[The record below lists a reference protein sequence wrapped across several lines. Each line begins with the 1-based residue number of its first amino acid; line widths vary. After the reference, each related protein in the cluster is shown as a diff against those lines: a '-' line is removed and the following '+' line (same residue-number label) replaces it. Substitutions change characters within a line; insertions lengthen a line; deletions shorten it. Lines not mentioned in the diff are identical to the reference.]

1 MKSLG
6 ISFET
11 SQLVQLLER
20 IDTIHFVGIG
30 GIGMSAL
37 AQYLLSKGKKVT
49 GSDLYESEI
58 TEGLQRRG
66 AQITFGHSPENIDDA
81 QLVVVTAAIPGDNP
95 EVLSARGRGIPL
107 VTRAQL
113 LGAIMHSHKGIAITG
128 THGKTTTTAM
138 LGYLLHQEGWDPT
151 VFVGGEVR
159 QWGGNCRIGQSEW
172 LVTEACEAYDSFLQL
187 HPYLAVITNIEP
199 DHLDYYQDFL
209 HLLKSF
215 KQFIAQVSPEGGIV
229 ACGDDPSVRDLLK
242 GVPVP
247 VLYYGFSERNDLR
260 PGLIQT
266 GPWSIQYE
274 LYYHNQQIT
283 RVKLSLPGRHN
294 VLNSL
299 AALGAG
305 YVLGLSLPQLAHQI
319 ADFQGVARRFEKL
332 AEVGG
337 ILVIDDYAHHPT
349 EIRATLQTALGSLQ
363 PKRLFAVFQ
372 PHLFSRTKDFLS
384 DFARELA
391 LADVIILTDIYPA
404 REKPIPGVTGEILA
418 EEVRRITPSKEVRFI
433 SPKEEIPYALLPELR
448 SGDLVLLLGAGNI
461 RQEGETLSRLLW
473 EKYSSS
479 LIRR

>member
-1 MKSLG
+1 MKPLSN
-6 ISFET
+6 SFET
-11 SQLVQLLER
+11 NQLARFLEQVD
-20 IDTIHFVGIG
+20 IIHFVGVG

-37 AQYLLSKGKKVT
+37 AQYLLSRGKRVT
-49 GSDLYESEI
+49 GSDLYASEI

-66 AQITFGHSPENIDDA
+66 AQITIGHSPENVADA
-81 QLVVVTAAIPGDNP
+81 QLVVVTAAIPEDNL

-113 LGAIMHSHKGIAITG
+113 LGAIMHSHKGIAVTG

-138 LGYLLHQEGWDPT
+138 LGYLLHREGWDPT
-151 VFVGGEVR
+151 IFVGGEVS

-229 ACGDDPSVRDLLK
+229 ACGDDPSLRDLLK
-242 GVPVP
+242 EASVP
-247 VLYYGFSERNDLR
+247 VLYYGFSEDNDLR
-260 PGLIQT
+260 PGLIRT
-266 GPWSIQYE
+266 APWSVQYD
-274 LYYHNQQIT
+274 LYYHNQRIT
-283 RVKLSLPGRHN
+283 EVKLSLSGRHN

-305 YVLGLSLPQLAHQI
+305 YVLGIPFPRSALQI

-332 AEVGG
+332 TEVGG

-363 PKRLFAVFQ
+363 PKRLLAIFQ
-372 PHLFSRTKDFLS
+372 PHLYSRTRDFLR

-391 LADVIILTDIYPA
+391 LADVVILTDIYPA

-418 EEVRRITPSKEVRFI
+418 EEVRRIAPSKEVRFI
-433 SPKEEIPYALLPELR
+433 SPKEEIPCTLLPDLR
-448 SGDLVLLLGAGNI
+448 PGDLVLILGAGNI
-461 RQEGETLSRLLW
+461 RQVGETLSHLLW
-473 EKYSSS
+473 ERYSSS